1 MENLDKVE
9 SPEVFT
15 IPQNTSIIESESTHT
30 EYSTYDNVKE
40 KSSVSID
47 HCYARPWNWKAE
59 SSFLRPTKTLFI
71 PKNPSKINFTGQVQ
85 QTQENEDL
93 IDVESVDNQPTPI
106 YDVIKANQLMDECEN
121 HVKLFKKDE
130 GNPHWEEAI
139 LK

>member
-1 MENLDKVE
+1 M
-9 SPEVFT
+9 
-15 IPQNTSIIESESTHT
+15 
-30 EYSTYDNVKE
+30 
-40 KSSVSID
+40 
-47 HCYARPWNWKAE
+47 
-59 SSFLRPTKTLFI
+59 
-71 PKNPSKINFTGQVQ
+71 Q